1 MTSVRI
7 ILVDDHDLVRAGI
20 RALFEQLP
28 HIEVIGSV
36 RDGQA
41 GLKLIQ
47 QERPDIAFI
56 DISMSGMDGLSLIR
70 RAAMLEPQVRL
81 IVLSMYSTES
91 YVFEALTAGACG
103 YLLKQNANLAELQ
116 AAIEC
121 VMQGGQ
127 YLTPAIS
134 QKVMEAL
141 SRSQQPDA
149 RQSLTPRQRD
159 ILRLIGEG
167 HSTKEI
173 AYKLSISVKTVDA
186 HRAELM
192 ERLRIYDVAGLVRY
206 AIRIGLVD
214 IEDPQ

>member
-28 HIEVIGSV
+28 HIEVVGAA
-36 RDGQA
+36 RDGQE

-47 QERPDIAFI
+47 RERPDIAFI

-70 RAAMLEPQVRL
+70 RASALESQVRL

-103 YLLKQNANLAELQ
+103 YLLKQNANLDELRT
-116 AAIEC
+116 AIER
-121 VMQGGQ
+121 VMEGGQ

-134 QKVMEAL
+134 RKVMEAFFH
-141 SRSQQPDA
+141 SQQPDA
-149 RQSLTPRQRD
+149 RQPLTPRQLD

-167 HSTKEI
+167 HGTKEI

-206 AIRIGLVD
+206 AIRTGLVD
-214 IEDPQ
+214 LD